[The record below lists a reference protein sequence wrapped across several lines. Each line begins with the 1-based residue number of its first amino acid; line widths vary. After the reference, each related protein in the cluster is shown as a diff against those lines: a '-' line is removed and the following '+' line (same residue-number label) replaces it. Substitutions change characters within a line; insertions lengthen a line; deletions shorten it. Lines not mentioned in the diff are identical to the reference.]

1 MFSVSRSLRH
11 LHVRIIAVGI
21 GDHPHISYLQQL
33 VAIDQ
38 HMILVKTHA
47 DIDKKVKEIQNAA
60 CTKAPACKLP
70 ELRENS
76 CMK

>member
-11 LHVRIIAVGI
+11 LHVRIIAAGM

-47 DIDKKVKEIQNAA
+47 DIDKKVKEIR
-60 CTKAPACKLP
+60 TRPVPKPRHVSYP
-70 ELRENS
+70 S
-76 CMK
+76 